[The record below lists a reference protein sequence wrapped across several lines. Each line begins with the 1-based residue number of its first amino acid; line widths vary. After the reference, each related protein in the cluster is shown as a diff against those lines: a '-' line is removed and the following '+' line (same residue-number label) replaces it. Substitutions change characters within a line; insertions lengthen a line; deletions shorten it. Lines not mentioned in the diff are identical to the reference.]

1 MPSLVPVYL
10 ELIAVAVMWS
20 HAPVLIKYCLR
31 YIGPWDLV
39 IVRHVPATLVFLLF
53 YALSRRRSSL
63 VAMIRA
69 DWWRFFIV
77 GFFAISGYHFTLNT
91 GTQYITAGTAALI
104 IGTVPVFTFLIAA
117 AVLGERTTWVRA
129 TGIVL
134 AFVGLYVC
142 VRYGGGQSL
151 GVTYFLGAL
160 VTLIAPLFSALFTT
174 LSRPL
179 SQRYGGLNTAA
190 LTIIFGTLPLLVTV
204 TPSMVRPLPTLPGSF
219 WAALLF
225 LSLGCT
231 ALAYVFWAHALKR
244 LEATRVAVFIYAIP
258 LLGLMWGRIYLGEPI
273 TVWLV
278 LGGVMIVAGLVL
290 TNRAA
295 SNRNGSDVPRIAPT
309 EAP

>member
-1 MPSLVPVYL
+1 
-10 ELIAVAVMWS
+10 
-20 HAPVLIKYCLR
+20 
-31 YIGPWDLV
+31 
-39 IVRHVPATLVFLLF
+39 
-53 YALSRRRSSL
+53 
-63 VAMIRA
+63 
-69 DWWRFFIV
+69 
-77 GFFAISGYHFTLNT
+77 
-91 GTQYITAGTAALI
+91 
-104 IGTVPVFTFLIAA
+104 
-117 AVLGERTTWVRA
+117 
-129 TGIVL
+129 
-134 AFVGLYVC
+134 
-142 VRYGGGQSL
+142 
-151 GVTYFLGAL
+151 
-160 VTLIAPLFSALFTT
+160 VTLIAPLFRALFTT

-190 LTIIFGTLPLLVTV
+190 LTIILGTLPLLVTV
-204 TPSMVRPLPTLPGSF
+204 TPSKVRPLPTLPGSF

-295 SNRNGSDVPRIAPT
+295 SNRNGNSVPRIAPT